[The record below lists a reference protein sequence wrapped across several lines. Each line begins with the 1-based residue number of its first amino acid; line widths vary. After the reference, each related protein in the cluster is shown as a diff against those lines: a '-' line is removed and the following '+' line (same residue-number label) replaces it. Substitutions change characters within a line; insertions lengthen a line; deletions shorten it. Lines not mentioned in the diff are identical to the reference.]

1 MEKKPVTPIK
11 RVILIVM
18 DSVGI
23 GKAYDAAQY
32 NDEGSN
38 TLGNIA
44 KWAKKNKID
53 HKLPTLASLGL
64 ARLLS
69 EYKTDNFIGASAR
82 LSEVSAGKD
91 TTSGHW
97 EIAGTPLKDPFA
109 FYYQGFPQELIREIC
124 EKAKIEGVLANKS
137 ASGTA
142 VIDSYAE
149 EHIQS
154 GKPIVYTSMDSVF
167 QVAAHEEHFGLEKLY
182 KFCEIAREIT
192 RPLRIGRVIARPFIG
207 KSGNYKRVSEHRK
220 DFSLEPP
227 SPNLLDLV
235 SGHFKVASVGK
246 IDDIFCH
253 RSIHFKNHTGNN
265 QSTGKALLEFL
276 DKAEL
281 ASGLIFA
288 NFIDFD
294 QEWGHRR
301 DPAGY
306 LNCLKE
312 FDDYLSELLPK
323 LKESDL
329 LLITAD
335 HGNDPTFRGSDHTR
349 ENVPLLAFSPHAQF
363 QALNLG
369 EVRGYYHISKL
380 VLESLGLQSE
390 LEKLPSVAT
399 AESFHKTL
407 WSEL

>member
-1 MEKKPVTPIK
+1 MNPIK

-32 NDEGSN
+32 DDEGSN

-53 HKLPTLASLGL
+53 YSLPTLSQLGL
-64 ARLLS
+64 SRLLP
-69 EYKTDNFIGASAR
+69 EFKTDVFKGASAR

-97 EIAGTPLKDPFA
+97 EIAGTPLKDPFSF
-109 FYYQGFPQELIREIC
+109 FYKGFPDELLEELCKRTSLSGIL
-124 EKAKIEGVLANKS
+124 GNKS

-142 VIDSYAE
+142 IIDELAE
-149 EHIQS
+149 EHIQT
-154 GKPIVYTSMDSVF
+154 GLPIIYTSMDSVF
-167 QVAAHEEHFGLEKLY
+167 QVAAHEEHFGLKKLY
-182 KFCEIAREIT
+182 EFCEVARELT
-192 RPLRIGRVIARPFIG
+192 RPLQIGRVIARPFTG
-207 KSGNYKRVSEHRK
+207 EKGNYKRVSEHRK
-220 DFSLEPP
+220 DYSLEPP
-227 SPNLLDLV
+227 TPNLLDLV
-235 SGHFKVASVGK
+235 APRFKVASVGK

-253 RSIHFKNHTGNN
+253 RSIHLKNHTGNN

-276 DKAEL
+276 KNPEL
-281 ASGLIFA
+281 QSGFIFA

-312 FDDYLSELLPK
+312 FDTYLNILIPTLNN
-323 LKESDL
+323 SDL

-349 ENVPLLAFSPHAQF
+349 ENVPLLAYSPHPQF
-363 QALNLG
+363 QPLNLG
-369 EVRGYYHISKL
+369 EARGYFHIAKL
-380 VLESLGLQSE
+380 VLESLGLE
-390 LEKLPSVAT
+390 HEVKKLPALQT
-399 AESFHKTL
+399 AESFYKNL
-407 WSEL
+407 WSQS

>member
-1 MEKKPVTPIK
+1 MERNAMTPIK

-23 GKAYDAAQY
+23 GKAADADNYD
-32 NDEGSN
+32 DVGSN

-44 KWAKKNKID
+44 KWAQKNKID
-53 HKLPTLASLGL
+53 FQLPMLSQLGL
-64 ARLLS
+64 SRLLA
-69 EYKTDNFIGASAR
+69 EFKTDKFTGASAR
-82 LSEVSAGKD
+82 LSEISAGKD

-97 EIAGTPLKDPFA
+97 EIAGTPLENPFA
-109 FYYQGFPQELIREIC
+109 FFYDGFPQELIDEIC
-124 EKAKIEGVLANKS
+124 KKAKVPGVLANKS
-137 ASGTA
+137 ASGTV
-142 VIDSYAE
+142 VIEDFAE

-182 KFCEIAREIT
+182 KFCEIARELT
-192 RPLRIGRVIARPFIG
+192 LSMRIGRVIARPFTG
-207 KSGNYKRVSEHRK
+207 TKGNYKRVSEHRK
-220 DFSLEPP
+220 DYSLEAPA
-227 SPNLLDLV
+227 PNLLDV
-235 SGHFKVASVGK
+235 IAPHMKVVSVGK

-265 QSTGKALLEFL
+265 LSTGKALLDFL
-276 DKAEL
+276 KNPEL
-281 ASGLIFA
+281 RSSFIFA

-301 DPAGY
+301 DPKGY

-312 FDDYLSELLPK
+312 FDHYLETLLPE
-323 LKESDL
+323 LNSNDL

-349 ENVPLLAFSPHAQF
+349 ENVPLLAYSPHPNFLAT
-363 QALNLG
+363 NLG
-369 EVRGYYHISKL
+369 EARGYFHISKL
-380 VLESLGLQSE
+380 VLEALGLSKE
-390 LEKLPSVAT
+390 LGKIPALKN
-399 AESFHKTL
+399 AESLNKNL
-407 WSEL
+407 WSQT